1 MGWKK
6 FFVGEKVPDKDD
18 PKYKERYE
26 RDKAAGEKFA
36 RVSGLAWC
44 AERIQRWATENR
56 HAFLIIVF
64 GFVIMLFILNVF
76 RLCSAYHSQNT
87 RKVTAVERVDSVMKD
102 RGVKSHTINEMNY
115 E

>member
-6 FFVGEKVPDKDD
+6 FFVGEAVPDKDD

-56 HAFLIIVF
+56 NAFLVVVF
-64 GFVIMLFILNVF
+64 GFVIALFILNVF
-76 RLCSAYHSQNT
+76 NLCSAYRSQGT
-87 RKVTAVERVDSVMKD
+87 RRVTAVERMDSVMKD
-102 RGVKSHTINEMNY
+102 RGVKSHTLNELNY